1 MSKKFSKPSASTS
14 FERMARLPSRV
25 NWISLC
31 GPFDA
36 LLDPGLLG
44 RVGDVE
50 ELEADRAAIG
60 ATQDRQ
66 HLAHGRVFEAEHVVD
81 EDFAVIVGFDETV
94 GRRVQ
99 LLVVLLRLE
108 AQRIEVGMQVAAHP
122 EGADH
127 HDCAHRIA
135 GGALNLAIAGRRR
148 RSGFGGLGADLVA
161 ERLFGRWPV
170 AVERVDQI
178 ALRRLRPMRLFPR
191 RAVGRLRNARRIV
204 PKRREKVAPAGF
216 ERHRILFV
224 FCLQSLDVSA
234 VGAVEERSL
243 QQRLIDVLACHEA
256 RSLIDFTCRSTDRP
270 SSCRGGPA
278 RAKRG
283 RRRIPTPRSCPRPRP
298 CRPQ

>member
-1 MSKKFSKPSASTS
+1 MICSSAGIIASPPSRPKRLPPGYLMSKKFSKPSASTS

-44 RVGDVE
+44 RVGNVE

-81 EDFAVIVGFDETV
+81 EDLAVIVGFDETV

-108 AQRIEVGMQVAAHP
+108 AERIEVGVQVAAHP

-127 HDCAHRIA
+127 HDSAHRIA
-135 GGALNLAIAGRRR
+135 GGALNLAFTDRRR
-148 RSGFGGLGADLVA
+148 P
-161 ERLFGRWPV
+161 ERL
-170 AVERVDQI
+170 
-178 ALRRLRPMRLFPR
+178 RRPWRGSCR
-191 RAVGRLRNARRIV
+191 RAPFR
-204 PKRREKVAPAGF
+204 P
-216 ERHRILFV
+216 
-224 FCLQSLDVSA
+224 
-234 VGAVEERSL
+234 
-243 QQRLIDVLACHEA
+243 LA
-256 RSLIDFTCRSTDRP
+256 S
-270 SSCRGGPA
+270 
-278 RAKRG
+278 
-283 RRRIPTPRSCPRPRP
+283 RRRAR
-298 CRPQ
+298 